1 MEYSYSVLLEVYT
14 SSISFC
20 CCHICVRKFKKRK
33 RKGIVLEK
41 TELNTGTE
49 TEWGLK
55 LWNAWQNFSME
66 HEVTARRGAIVILMQ
81 FNFRMR
87 NLSKNPQPVILFT
100 SSNELR
106 CSPGWG
112 DSFPP
117 PPFFSSQ
124 RWNTGEKFNDLSLRQ
139 PADFH
144 PGGRE
149 EWEEC
154 IDVWRQTTALCV
166 LERPDTR
173 RNEPWD
179 NGADCEIHS
188 YNAHS
193 RYVI

>member
-1 MEYSYSVLLEVYT
+1 MEYFYSVLLEVHT
-14 SSISFC
+14 SSTSVR
-20 CCHICVRKFKKRK
+20 CCHICVREFKKKKRK
-33 RKGIVLEK
+33 ASRWKRLNS
-41 TELNTGTE
+41 NTGTE

-87 NLSKNPQPVILFT
+87 NLSNNPQPVILFT

-117 PPFFSSQ
+117 PFYSSQ

-144 PGGRE
+144 PGGE
-149 EWEEC
+149 
-154 IDVWRQTTALCV
+154 
-166 LERPDTR
+166 
-173 RNEPWD
+173 RNERNALMCGD
-179 NGADCEIHS
+179 KQLHCVCSRGLIRGGMNLEITGRTVRNTATTHT
-188 YNAHS
+188 
-193 RYVI
+193 RIM